1 MRKRHIHPIHV
12 HGLSKSGN
20 LRCFLPH
27 YNSHPPKPEP
37 CIFLYAPFTKEY
49 FYRSSS
55 RTMAFRHHPRI
66 AFTAYVCF
74 IRDQVGLGRFYII
87 LSDNGYVSVVKQ
99 PGHRPFAFS
108 RIPFRPRSKAFSTLV
123 KNLFALSRR

>member
-49 FYRSSS
+49 FYRSSP
-55 RTMAFRHHPRI
+55 RTMMKNVANLDVNNVYECIF
-66 AFTAYVCF
+66 
-74 IRDQVGLGRFYII
+74 
-87 LSDNGYVSVVKQ
+87 LS
-99 PGHRPFAFS
+99 
-108 RIPFRPRSKAFSTLV
+108 I
-123 KNLFALSRR
+123 

>member
-49 FYRSSS
+49 FYRSSP
-55 RTMAFRHHPRI
+55 RTTVKFLIFNRQKFSYVKKDSPYICIGLIFSICLRTRI
-66 AFTAYVCF
+66 QVDVYLF
-74 IRDQVGLGRFYII
+74 IFY
-87 LSDNGYVSVVKQ
+87 
-99 PGHRPFAFS
+99 
-108 RIPFRPRSKAFSTLV
+108 STM
-123 KNLFALSRR
+123 

>member
-20 LRCFLPH
+20 LRCFLPL

-66 AFTAYVCF
+66 AFTAYVCLHQ
-74 IRDQVGLGRFYII
+74 R
-87 LSDNGYVSVVKQ
+87 
-99 PGHRPFAFS
+99 PG
-108 RIPFRPRSKAFSTLV
+108 RPRKILY
-123 KNLFALSRR
+123 

>member
-37 CIFLYAPFTKEY
+37 CIFLYASFTKEY
-49 FYRSSS
+49 FYRSSP
-55 RTMAFRHHPRI
+55 RTMTRKRSQI
-66 AFTAYVCF
+66 ASPHVTH
-74 IRDQVGLGRFYII
+74 QSLVGME
-87 LSDNGYVSVVKQ
+87 
-99 PGHRPFAFS
+99 
-108 RIPFRPRSKAFSTLV
+108 
-123 KNLFALSRR
+123 

>member
-20 LRCFLPH
+20 LRCFLPL

-49 FYRSSS
+49 FIVVLQELWRFAIIRELPSPLMFAFIGEQAGFGASHLSDSS
-55 RTMAFRHHPRI
+55 R
-66 AFTAYVCF
+66 
-74 IRDQVGLGRFYII
+74 
-87 LSDNGYVSVVKQ
+87 VSVAKQ
-99 PGHRPFAFS
+99 PNH
-108 RIPFRPRSKAFSTLV
+108 
-123 KNLFALSRR
+123 

>member
-20 LRCFLPH
+20 LRCFLPL

-55 RTMAFRHHPRI
+55 RIPVALN
-66 AFTAYVCF
+66 
-74 IRDQVGLGRFYII
+74 QK
-87 LSDNGYVSVVKQ
+87 DNETVL
-99 PGHRPFAFS
+99 FS
-108 RIPFRPRSKAFSTLV
+108 CTIY
-123 KNLFALSRR
+123 

>member
-66 AFTAYVCF
+66 AFTAYVCLHQ
-74 IRDQVGLGRFYII
+74 R
-87 LSDNGYVSVVKQ
+87 
-99 PGHRPFAFS
+99 PG
-108 RIPFRPRSKAFSTLV
+108 RPRKILYYI
-123 KNLFALSRR
+123 K